1 MKLFIFLA
9 SLVISAS
16 AFALDTT
23 CFQYAEGPKEVTIG
37 WFKKKTVTADTV
49 CVPARY
55 PEEGFTE
62 KFQFVL
68 KNGTEVVAEY
78 EAVAER
84 YSETAVRYTLMNGE
98 PEPQQ
103 FNAEVTKNSKS
114 LVEIEFTGY
123 LIELSSGGAYEC
135 TEDSDVIGSVRK
147 LRLVQIDG
155 STQWKL
161 DVYSQAVV
169 PHPVPTTEV
178 STVLTVTLMEDVMF
192 FLENKSEGTVFH
204 IYMDELYATYLTLG
218 NGKQYTF
225 NCEIK

>member
-1 MKLFIFLA
+1 MKLFVFLA
-9 SLVISAS
+9 SLVVSGS

-49 CVPARY
+49 CVPAQY
-55 PEEGFTE
+55 PKEGFTE

-68 KNGTEVVAEY
+68 KNGTEIVAQY

-84 YSETAVRYTLMNGE
+84 YSETNVRYTLMNGE

-103 FNAEVTKNSKS
+103 FNAEVTKKSKS
-114 LVEIEFTGY
+114 LVEIEFSGY
-123 LIELSSGGAYEC
+123 LIELSSGGAFEC
-135 TEDSDVIGSVRK
+135 KEDSDVIGAIRK
-147 LRLVQIDG
+147 LKLTQIEN
-155 STQWKL
+155 STHWKL
-161 DVYSQAVV
+161 EVYSQAVV
-169 PHPVPTTEV
+169 PNPVPTMEV

-192 FLENKSEGTVFH
+192 FLENKQDGTVYH

-218 NGKQYTF
+218 NGSQYTF
-225 NCEIK
+225 DCEMK